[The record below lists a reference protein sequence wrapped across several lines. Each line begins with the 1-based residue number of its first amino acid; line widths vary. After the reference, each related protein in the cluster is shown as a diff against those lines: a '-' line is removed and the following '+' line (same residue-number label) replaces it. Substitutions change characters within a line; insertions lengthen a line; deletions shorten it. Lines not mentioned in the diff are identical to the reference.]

1 MNKNEIFET
10 FLSPVPAG
18 SEEKIILLVR
28 EKERARVKRGFI
40 FGCAGAIAGLAAFVP
55 TAVSLGAAAAKSGFS
70 QTFSLLFS
78 DSGTV
83 AKFLSDFIY
92 SLLDSVP
99 FTETLIFL
107 AVVLVLIVSAR
118 AIFTDSK
125 KLFGK
130 ALALSH

>member
-1 MNKNEIFET
+1 MNKKEIFET
-10 FLSPVPAG
+10 ILIPVPSG
-18 SEEKIILLVR
+18 LEEKILLRIR
-28 EKERARVKRGFI
+28 EKERAKIKRGFI
-40 FGCAGAIAGLAAFVP
+40 FGCAGALLGLASFVP
-55 TAVSLGAAAAKSGFS
+55 TAVSLSAAAAKSGFF

-83 AKFLSDFIY
+83 MKFLSDFIY

-99 FTETLIFL
+99 FTETLVFL

-118 AIFTDSK
+118 AIFMDSK

-130 ALALSH
+130 TLALSH